1 MAVIPGMFR
10 FEKCDSALDGF
21 LRRGGGDFAHFE
33 IVRAASHGADEF
45 GASCF
50 YSSYA
55 WHVFQCT
62 PQDRPPACRTGRLQ

>member
-1 MAVIPGMFR
+1 MAVIPECF
-10 FEKCDSALDGF
+10 ALKNSTVRLMVSSGVVV
-21 LRRGGGDFAHFE
+21 GNFAHFE

-62 PQDRPPACRTGRLQ
+62 P